1 MAGLIGLLALAFKG
15 GMGVAERVDNQITR
29 TKSPSIYPLV
39 PDTNLY
45 YYVDNRGR
53 YRLVSNNRI
62 VYHKSYSPVLIMD
75 EYGNVVYDELVEKAK
90 ATKNKMKEID
100 KVQEKPLVVYL
111 GSNDRCEP
119 QGKPVLFERKTGRQI
134 AGIYKPR
141 SYSAP
146 EGYEYSIR
154 YFYDLYKHT
163 CPEGYKYCSKP
174 DRYQYNWDEKPTI
187 ISEEYYNQIKE
198 DWEKLKKM
206 TPSSDLVCI
215 IIKNEEDF

>member
-15 GMGVAERVDNQITR
+15 GMGVAERVDNQIER
-29 TKSPSIYPLV
+29 KKNPSMYPLV

-53 YRLVSNNRI
+53 TRLVSNNRV
-62 VYHKSYSPVLIMD
+62 VYNKSYNPVVIAD
-75 EYGNVVYDELVEKAK
+75 EYGNIVYDELAEKAK
-90 ATKNKMKEID
+90 SIKNKMATID
-100 KVQEKPLVVYL
+100 KAQEKPLVVYL

-134 AGIYKPR
+134 AGIYKR
-141 SYSAP
+141 MSSSAP
-146 EGYEYSIR
+146 GGYEYSIR

-163 CPEGYKYCSKP
+163 CPEGYRYCSKP
-174 DRYQYNWDEKPTI
+174 NRYAYNRNEEPTI

-198 DWEKLKKM
+198 DWDKLKKM
-206 TPSSDLVCI
+206 SPTSDLVFCI
-215 IIKNEEDF
+215 IETGNC